1 MHTNQFIHVTGFR
14 KEVTLIVSKFILQKA
29 FNSNASS
36 VIMIKRTILIENK
49 SAITSKNLQLVIKSE
64 IRESIIPVE
73 DIGFLVLDNAEIYIS
88 ITAMNLMVEN
98 NTAVIICSKNHLPN
112 GMFLNLNSNHIQQEI
127 FKNQIEAS
135 IPLKKQLWQQT
146 IVEKITNQGL
156 LLQRITSKSNSFEF
170 LASKVLSGDT
180 SNMEG
185 VAAQQYWKFFF
196 EIDFK
201 RERFGDYPNNFLNYG
216 YAILRAATARA
227 LSGSGLLNTLGIHHK
242 SKYNAFALADDIMEP
257 FRPLVDEKVFEIM
270 QKYDEQELNTKIKA
284 ELLQVLTTTVYFS
297 DEKSP
302 LMVALQKTSSSLQQ
316 CYTGKRKKIKF
327 PKLWNLTHTE

>member
-1 MHTNQFIHVTGFR
+1 
-14 KEVTLIVSKFILQKA
+14 
-29 FNSNASS
+29 
-36 VIMIKRTILIENK
+36 MIKKSILIENK
-49 SAITSKNLQLVIKSE
+49 TSITAKNLQLIIKSE
-64 IRESIIPVE
+64 IRESAIPIE
-73 DIGFLVLDNAEIYIS
+73 DIGFLVLDHQEIYLS
-88 ITAMNLMVEN
+88 LPAMNLLVEN
-98 NTAVIICSKNHLPN
+98 NTSVIICGKNHLPN
-112 GMFLNLNSNHIQQEI
+112 GMFLNLNSHHIQQEV

-146 IVEKITNQGL
+146 IVEKITNQGIL
-156 LLQRITSKSNSFEF
+156 LTKITPNKNTLEF

-180 SNMEG
+180 TNMEG
-185 VAAQQYWKFFF
+185 VAASQYWKSFFDTYDINF
-196 EIDFK
+196 R

-270 QKYDEQELNTKIKA
+270 QQYDEQELNTKIKA
-284 ELLQVLTTTVYFS
+284 ELLQILTRTVYFK

-302 LMVALQKTSSSLQQ
+302 LMVALQKTASSLQQ
-316 CYTGKRKKIKF
+316 CFMGNRKKIKY
-327 PKLWNLTHTE
+327 PKLWNLTPTE